1 MSCPVQNEAP
11 VGARMVDPAAARVRV
26 LEELL
31 RHDLLDVERLQ
42 RRANRVVPWRAAE
55 HGVRT
60 QARAHLLF
68 AAGRSGP
75 VSKRAGPQCNAK
87 TANHCGK
94 FEIAKSVLRVGSPL
108 TTSRTPRRRPSS
120 ARQDL
125 RDLRRQGSA
134 VRRAEGLRPHAGAL
148 GERSARRGDLL
159 HHLATARA
167 RERTPA
173 GLRARTSEPPWVF
186 H

>member
-1 MSCPVQNEAP
+1 
-11 VGARMVDPAAARVRV
+11 MVDPAAARVRV

-42 RRANRVVPWRAAE
+42 RRANRVVPRRAAE

-87 TANHCGK
+87 TATSIYKHCLSFQVLLPGRKHTGSMLDFHTPEVRGWRK
-94 FEIAKSVLRVGSPL
+94 FVQIPAQHSPN
-108 TTSRTPRRRPSS
+108 S
-120 ARQDL
+120 
-125 RDLRRQGSA
+125 
-134 VRRAEGLRPHAGAL
+134 
-148 GERSARRGDLL
+148 
-159 HHLATARA
+159 
-167 RERTPA
+167 
-173 GLRARTSEPPWVF
+173 
-186 H
+186 